1 MHMSNLYEAVRQ
13 LQHRLD
19 AADVHRQRVEFYLW
33 GDGITAV
40 RLEMV
45 YTSSPEHGVGYET
58 FKRSLTHDDVS
69 EMLTDGDEE
78 LVSWLDTM
86 IADANAWVDALP
98 SAEQRAHD
106 AFTKSLGRLID
117 QGREVGIEVD
127 FLNPLTA
134 MMEKLA
140 TNALEDKRNK

>member
-1 MHMSNLYEAVRQ
+1 MEYSN
-13 LQHRLD
+13 
-19 AADVHRQRVEFYLW
+19 
-33 GDGITAV
+33 
-40 RLEMV
+40 
-45 YTSSPEHGVGYET
+45 SPEFGQGLET

-69 EMLTDGDEE
+69 EMLAGGDEE

-86 IADANAWVDALP
+86 ITEANAWIDAIP